1 MRFFIEELEVL
12 FPFPSIYRE
21 QYQYM
26 VELKKALD
34 AKGHCLL
41 EMPTGTGKTVALL
54 SLILSY
60 QHKHTDTRKLVYC
73 TRTVH
78 EMTQVISELKVVEEY
93 RRSVLGGQSQL
104 FGMCLSSRRNL
115 CINPDV
121 IGVGDREQVDSL
133 CRERIAEWAR
143 KSDADKKRIR
153 GTPLASTH
161 SDDDVIDIEDLA
173 GGGGGGVGSGSGDG
187 SSNSSGRMCCS
198 FYENYERLGT
208 DAIPCGIYSLDD
220 LRELGRARGWCPYF
234 AARHLLSV
242 CNIVVYNY
250 QYMLDPKI
258 ATLVSR
264 ELSEQSIVVFDEAHN
279 IDNVCVEALSVEI
292 NQRTLNMATG
302 NLTRLKN
309 LVAEM
314 RESDTEKLRSEYQ
327 RLLRGLDDAAAAPP
341 MPNDLQ
347 ERASPLPGFNAGR
360 TSHRGDGSAQQ
371 AERSRNSFGYEIPE
385 DLLQQAIPPQIKK
398 ASAFIVFM
406 RAVVDYLK
414 RRLNIQEVVL
424 ESPDFFMNKMNH
436 SIKTTQK
443 ALRYCYSRL
452 NSLLRTLQIIN
463 TDDFT
468 PLSIVAD
475 FCTILSSY
483 EKGFSI
489 IMEPYDTRT
498 PNLLDPVLHL
508 TCTDASIAVKPVF
521 DRFRSVVITSGTL
534 SPLDLY
540 PRMLAFTPVV
550 AQSFTMSM
558 PANRRACICPLIVS
572 RGDDQMEM
580 STKFEVRDREDV
592 FRNYGHLLINMA
604 AVVPDGMVVFFP
616 SYLYLEQTICKW
628 QEEGVLQRVLKHKLL
643 FIETK
648 DVVETTLALDNFRR
662 ACDCGRGAIFFSVA
676 RGKVAEGINFEKHYG
691 RAIIMIGIPYQY
703 TQSRTL
709 RARLD
714 FMREEFQVQENA
726 FLSFDA
732 IRQTSQCAGRVIRS
746 KADYGLMV
754 FADKRYNS
762 IDKRGKLPSWIT
774 DHLAPQHMQLDIV
787 DAVALSV
794 DFLRAMGQPIDKKSR
809 ESFLLHECDL
819 KTESSASKQSLGGS
833 KASPVEI
840 DPRAAEKADTHS
852 SSGGAS
858 KADSSSGMD
867 VDAHERKKRR

>member
-327 RLLRGLDDAAAAPP
+327 RLLKAVIDGHPREELTQMIRRWKMESTEVRLSRIAE
-341 MPNDLQ
+341 Q
-347 ERASPLPGFNAGR
+347 AG
-360 TSHRGDGSAQQ
+360 
-371 AERSRNSFGYEIPE
+371 I
-385 DLLQQAIPPQIKK
+385 
-398 ASAFIVFM
+398 
-406 RAVVDYLK
+406 
-414 RRLNIQEVVL
+414 
-424 ESPDFFMNKMNH
+424 
-436 SIKTTQK
+436 
-443 ALRYCYSRL
+443 
-452 NSLLRTLQIIN
+452 
-463 TDDFT
+463 
-468 PLSIVAD
+468 
-475 FCTILSSY
+475 
-483 EKGFSI
+483 
-489 IMEPYDTRT
+489 
-498 PNLLDPVLHL
+498 
-508 TCTDASIAVKPVF
+508 ASIAIHGRTRDQKYAGVAEYDTIRAVKQAVSIPVF
-521 DRFRSVVITSGTL
+521 ANGDVD
-534 SPLDLY
+534 SPQKARQVLWDTG
-540 PRMLAFTPVV
+540 AD
-550 AQSFTMSM
+550 
-558 PANRRACICPLIVS
+558 
-572 RGDDQMEM
+572 G
-580 STKFEVRDREDV
+580 
-592 FRNYGHLLINMA
+592 LLIGRAAQGRPWIFREIDHFLRTGEMLPAPSPAQIGAWLIEHLEGLYTLYGERRGVRVARKHIGWYADGHPEQAAFLKTAMRLESAREQLA
-604 AVVPDGMVVFFP
+604 AVSAFF
-616 SYLYLEQTICKW
+616 
-628 QEEGVLQRVLKHKLL
+628 
-643 FIETK
+643 
-648 DVVETTLALDNFRR
+648 
-662 ACDCGRGAIFFSVA
+662 GA
-676 RGKVAEGINFEKHYG
+676 R
-691 RAIIMIGIPYQY
+691 
-703 TQSRTL
+703 
-709 RARLD
+709 D
-714 FMREEFQVQENA
+714 
-726 FLSFDA
+726 
-732 IRQTSQCAGRVIRS
+732 
-746 KADYGLMV
+746 
-754 FADKRYNS
+754 
-762 IDKRGKLPSWIT
+762 
-774 DHLAPQHMQLDIV
+774 
-787 DAVALSV
+787 DAVAV
-794 DFLRAMGQPIDKKSR
+794 
-809 ESFLLHECDL
+809 
-819 KTESSASKQSLGGS
+819 
-833 KASPVEI
+833 
-840 DPRAAEKADTHS
+840 AA
-852 SSGGAS
+852 
-858 KADSSSGMD
+858 
-867 VDAHERKKRR
+867 